1 VKNALG
7 SLPATLDE
15 TYRRILTEIA
25 KNEFVKMQ
33 AQSILQWLAFSER
46 PLTLQEV
53 AEAAIL
59 KPGDDPIDPDE
70 RLFDPSDVLRI
81 CHGLVSLSIEEVVI
95 CGKETRC
102 DVVRFAHFSVKEY
115 LMSDRVNDGSAS
127 AFFISAELAHT
138 HIGESCISY
147 LLQIDQPDLL
157 MQDLDDNPLLQYSA
171 EYWFKHDKVVESG
184 VVSVRTAR
192 SRSNKLLSQDSVRLN
207 WLRICDPDPRAKRQQ
222 LEKAISGFAPP
233 LYYASMLG
241 LQESTNWL
249 LEKGA
254 DVNAQVEWYGTAL
267 QAASAEGHVQIV
279 QRLLNKGANIN
290 AQGGRYGTSLQAA
303 SAEGHVQIVQQ
314 LLDKGADV
322 NAQGGRYGT
331 ALYALHAASA
341 EGHDQIVQRL
351 LDKGASVNAQ
361 GGREYGT
368 ALHAA
373 SARGHDRVVRQLL
386 ENGADVNGHGGRE
399 YGTALQAASDRGH
412 VQIVQQL
419 RDKGA
424 DVNVQGGGYGTTL
437 LAEQAASVRGHD
449 QVAQRLKS
457 AVQSQ

>member
-138 HIGESCISY
+138 HIGECCISY

-171 EYWFKHDKVVESG
+171 EYWFKHDKVIESG
-184 VVSVRTAR
+184 VVPVRTAR
-192 SRSNKLLSQDSVRLN
+192 NRSNKLLSQDSVRLN

-222 LEKAISGFAPP
+222 LEKVISGFAPP

-290 AQGGRYGTSLQAA
+290 AQGGRYGTSL
-303 SAEGHVQIVQQ
+303 
-314 LLDKGADV
+314 
-322 NAQGGRYGT
+322 
-331 ALYALHAASA
+331 YALRAASA

-351 LDKGASVNAQ
+351 LDKGANVNAQ
-361 GGREYGT
+361 
-368 ALHAA
+368 
-373 SARGHDRVVRQLL
+373 
-386 ENGADVNGHGGRE
+386 GGRE

-424 DVNVQGGGYGTTL
+424 DVNAQGGGYGTTL

-449 QVAQRLKS
+449 QVVQRLKS